1 MLILHVHGVH
11 FTEGV
16 YIVNI
21 FAMQQRKKTYHH
33 GDLRNALVGAAIRL
47 IETGRRDDFSLRET
61 AREVGVSANAAY
73 RHFED
78 RSALL
83 TEVARSGFERL
94 SLDMQRAMDSVPMG
108 DAREDAINRFKAVG
122 RAYVEFAL
130 SHPEL
135 FGVMFGASGTPRI
148 APNWRSADGA
158 SASPY
163 KLLEQTL
170 DELVVRGELAI
181 GLRPGAEF
189 KAWAAM
195 HGFAR
200 LVLDGA
206 AHAPIDG
213 SRAQAI
219 EDMLDFVARGLC
231 GASAG
236 PERQETQRDR
246 AGV

>member
-11 FTEGV
+11 FTGGV
-16 YIVNI
+16 YTVNI

-94 SLDMQRAMDSVPMG
+94 SLDMQRTMDSVPMG

-148 APNWRSADGA
+148 APSWQSAN
-158 SASPY
+158 SSNASPY
-163 KLLEQTL
+163 RLLEETL
-170 DELVVRGELAI
+170 NELVTQGVLAPAR
-181 GLRPGAEF
+181 RPGAEIE
-189 KAWAAM
+189 AWATV

-200 LVLDGA
+200 LILDGA
-206 AHAPIDG
+206 VQPPADG
-213 SRAQAI
+213 SCDQTV
-219 EDMLDFVARGLC
+219 EDMLDFVVSGL
-231 GASAG
+231 SA
-236 PERQETQRDR
+236 
-246 AGV
+246 A